1 LNITFEYPAWLIIV
15 CALAG
20 VGYAFALYYRDKAT
34 AAFGT
39 WAQRGLFAL
48 RTVAVF
54 FISLLLLGLLIKTS
68 GKEVEKPIVV
78 FAQDNSQSIVG
89 GADSAFYRKEYA
101 DKLKEFFEKAS
112 DKFDLKVLSFG
123 DKVSDS
129 ETRTFDYK
137 EKQTDMSGIV
147 DEIQN
152 RYANRNVGAVI
163 LASDGIFNRGSSPVY
178 AAEKLNFPFYT
189 IALGDTTV
197 KKDLAIASLNY
208 NRTVFLGNSFP
219 IEVVV
224 DAKKLRGKSSILTV
238 KKGDQTVFT
247 SNVTIPAD
255 AYTTTVP
262 ILLDA
267 KESGVNRY
275 RIALS
280 VVEGETNVYN
290 NVADIFVNVLDSRE
304 KVLILAA
311 SPHPD
316 IAALKNAIESNENYE
331 VEVGLGNDFTGSL
344 AGYSLVIMHQLP
356 SNQNMGTRFTD
367 ELTAKSLPVLYI
379 LGGQTNTIQFNKLGA
394 GVSIT
399 GSRIGSVNDVQLS
412 IAPNFSYFTLNDET
426 RKALALFPPLQ
437 SPYGTYGITTSASV
451 LGYQQIGTVKTE
463 NPLVLFNEVNGRRTG
478 VIAGEGLWR
487 WRLEDYQNNQ
497 SHTLFN
503 EFVGKVVQY
512 LSVKEDKSYFRVSGK
527 TIFNENEPIILDAE
541 LYNQSYELVNT
552 PDVDLTISNAEGKAF
567 SYRFSKTSNAYR
579 LNAGQLPP
587 GEYKYTARVK
597 LGDKAYSK
605 AGSFSIAAIK
615 VELTNT
621 VADHRL
627 LYTLAQKKGGKM
639 YYPKQLGTLL
649 DDLNKRE
656 DIKPVSYTQKR
667 LDDLINLR
675 WIFFI
680 LLGLLATEWF
690 IRKRNG
696 AY

>member
-1 LNITFEYPAWLIIV
+1 MNITFEYPAWLIIV
-15 CALAG
+15 CLIAG
-20 VGYAFALYYRDKAT
+20 LGYAFALYYRDKAT
-34 AAFGT
+34 ADFT
-39 WAQRGLFAL
+39 LWAQRALFTL
-48 RTVAVF
+48 RSVAVF

-68 GKEVEKPIVV
+68 GSQIEKPIVV

-89 GADSAFYRKEYA
+89 GADSAFYKKEYA
-101 DKLKEFFEKAS
+101 DKLKEFFANAS
-112 DKFDLKVLSFG
+112 DKYDLKVLSFG
-123 DKVSDS
+123 DKIN
-129 ETRTFDYK
+129 EQQTFDYK
-137 EKQTDMSGIV
+137 EKQTDISSVV

-197 KKDLAIASLNY
+197 KKDLTIASLNY

-238 KKGDQTVFT
+238 KKGDQTLYT
-247 SNVTIPAD
+247 SNVTIPGD

-262 ILLDA
+262 VLLDA
-267 KESGVNRY
+267 KETGLQRY

-311 SPHPD
+311 NPHPD
-316 IAALKNAIESNENYE
+316 IAALKNAIESNESYE
-331 VEVGLGNDFTGSL
+331 VEVALAQDFAKSVQ
-344 AGYSLVIMHQLP
+344 GYSLVILHQLP
-356 SNQNMGTRFTD
+356 STANAANKITD
-367 ELTAKSLPVLYI
+367 EINSKQLPVLYI
-379 LGGQTNTIQFNKLGA
+379 LGGQTSVQQFNKLGT
-394 GVSIT
+394 GLSIT
-399 GSRIGSVNDVQLS
+399 GNRASVNDVQLN
-412 IAPNFSYFTLNDET
+412 IAPNFSYFTLSDET
-426 RKALALFPPLQ
+426 RKALPLFPPLQ
-437 SPYGTYGITTSASV
+437 APYGSYTITNSASV

-463 NPLVLFNEVNGRRTG
+463 APLVLFNEVNGRRTG

-527 TIFNENEPIILDAE
+527 TIFNENEPIILDGE

-552 PDVDLTISNAEGKAF
+552 PDVDVTITDANSKSYN
-567 SYRFSKTSNAYR
+567 YRFSKTTNAYR

-587 GEYKYTARVK
+587 GEYKYTARTK

-639 YYPKQLGTLL
+639 YYPKQLDQLL
-649 DDLNKRE
+649 ADLNGRE
-656 DIKPVSYTQKR
+656 DIKPVSYAQKR

-680 LLGLLATEWF
+680 LLALLATEWF

>member
-1 LNITFEYPAWLIIV
+1 MNITFEYPAWLIIV
-15 CALAG
+15 CVLAG
-20 VGYAFALYYRDKAT
+20 FGYAFALYYRDKAT
-34 AAFGT
+34 AAFGV
-39 WAQRGLFAL
+39 WAQRSLFAL

-68 GKEVEKPIVV
+68 GKEVDKPIIV

-89 GADSAFYRKEYA
+89 GADSAYYKKEYA
-101 DKLKEFFEKAS
+101 EKLKDFFEKVG
-112 DKFDLKVLSFG
+112 DKYELKVISFG
-123 DKVSDS
+123 DQIKDTSAF
-129 ETRTFDYK
+129 TFN
-137 EKQTDMSGIV
+137 EKQTDMSGV
-147 DEIQN
+147 VGEIQN
-152 RYANRNVGAVI
+152 RFSNRNVGAVI
-163 LASDGIFNRGSSPVY
+163 IASDGIFNRGSSPVY

-197 KKDLAIASLNY
+197 KKDLAIAAVNY

-219 IEVVV
+219 VEVVV

-238 KKGDQTVFT
+238 KKGDLTVFT
-247 SNVTIPAD
+247 SNVNIPAD

-267 KESGVNRY
+267 KETGVNRY

-290 NVADIFVNVLDSRE
+290 NVTDIFVNVLDSRE

-331 VEVGLGNDFTGSL
+331 VEVGLANDFTAPL

-356 SNQNMGTRFTD
+356 SIQNLATRFTD
-367 ELTAKSLPVLYI
+367 ELTAKQLPALYI

-394 GVSIT
+394 GLSIT
-399 GSRIGSVNDVQLS
+399 GARSASVNDVQLT
-412 IAPNFSYFTLNDET
+412 IAPNFSYFTLSDET
-426 RKALALFPPLQ
+426 RKALPLFPPLQ
-437 SPYGTYGITTSASV
+437 APYGTYGTTTSAAV
-451 LGYQQIGTVKTE
+451 LGYQQIGTIKTE
-463 NPLVLFNEVNGRRTG
+463 NPLVAFNEVNGRRTG
-478 VIAGEGLWR
+478 VIAGEGVWR
-487 WRLEDYQNNQ
+487 WRLEDYQNNLN
-497 SHTLFN
+497 HNIFN
-503 EFVGKVVQY
+503 EIVTKVVQY

-527 TIFNENEPIILDAE
+527 TIFNENEPIILDGE

-552 PDVDLTISNAEGKAF
+552 PDVDIAITNTDGK
-567 SYRFSKTSNAYR
+567 SYNYRFSKTSNAYR

-587 GEYKYTARVK
+587 GEYKYSARTK
-597 LGDKAYSK
+597 LGDKTYAK

-639 YYPKQLGTLL
+639 YYPKQLDNLL
-649 DDLNKRE
+649 EDLNKRE

-680 LLGLLATEWF
+680 LLGLLAIEWF

>member
-1 LNITFEYPAWLIIV
+1 MNITFEYPAWLIIV
-15 CALAG
+15 CLIAG
-20 VGYAFALYYRDKAT
+20 LGYAFALYYRDKAT
-34 AAFGT
+34 ADFGK
-39 WAQRGLFAL
+39 WAQRALFTL
-48 RTVAVF
+48 RSVAVF

-68 GKEVEKPIVV
+68 GSQIEKPIVV
-78 FAQDNSQSIVG
+78 FAQDNSQSIIG
-89 GADSAFYRKEYA
+89 GADSAFYKKEYA

-112 DKFDLKVLSFG
+112 DKYDLKVLSFG
-123 DKVSDS
+123 DKIN
-129 ETRTFDYK
+129 EQQTFDYK
-137 EKQTDMSGIV
+137 EKQTDISSVV

-197 KKDLAIASLNY
+197 KKDLTIASLNY

-219 IEVVV
+219 IEVVI

-238 KKGDQTVFT
+238 KKGDQTLYT
-247 SNVTIPAD
+247 SNVNIPGD

-262 ILLDA
+262 VLLDA
-267 KESGVNRY
+267 KETGLQRY

-311 SPHPD
+311 NPHPD
-316 IAALKNAIESNENYE
+316 IAALKNAIESNESYE
-331 VEVGLGNDFTGSL
+331 VEVALAQDFAKSA
-344 AGYSLVIMHQLP
+344 AGYSLIIMHQLP
-356 SNQNMGTRFTD
+356 STANQASKITD
-367 ELTAKSLPVLYI
+367 EINAKQLPVLYI
-379 LGGQTNTIQFNKLGA
+379 LGGQTSVLQFNKLGT
-394 GVSIT
+394 GLSIT
-399 GSRIGSVNDVQLS
+399 GSRASVNDVQLN
-412 IAPNFSYFTLNDET
+412 IAPNFSYFTLSDET
-426 RKALALFPPLQ
+426 RKALPLFPPLQ
-437 SPYGTYGITTSASV
+437 APYGSYTITNSASV

-463 NPLVLFNEVNGRRTG
+463 APLVLFNEVNGRRTG

-527 TIFNENEPIILDAE
+527 TIFNENEPIILDGE

-552 PDVDLTISNAEGKAF
+552 PDVDVTLTDANSKSYN
-567 SYRFSKTSNAYR
+567 YRFSKTTNAYR

-587 GEYKYTARVK
+587 GEYKYTARTK

-639 YYPKQLGTLL
+639 YYPKQLDQLL
-649 DDLNKRE
+649 ADLNARE
-656 DIKPVSYTQKR
+656 DIKPVSYAQKR

-680 LLGLLATEWF
+680 LLALLATEWF

>member
-1 LNITFEYPAWLIIV
+1 MNITFEYPAWLIIV
-15 CALAG
+15 CLLAG
-20 VGYAFALYYRDKAT
+20 LGYAFALYYRDKAT
-34 AAFGT
+34 AEFGI
-39 WAQRGLFAL
+39 WAKRGLFAL

-54 FISLLLLGLLIKTS
+54 FISLLLLGLLIKTQGS
-68 GKEVEKPIVV
+68 QVEKPIIV
-78 FAQDNSQSIVG
+78 FAQDNSQSVG
-89 GADSAFYRKEYA
+89 GMADSAYYKKEYA
-101 DKLKEFFEKAS
+101 AKLKEFFEKAS
-112 DKFDLKVLSFG
+112 DKYDLKVLSFG
-123 DKVSDS
+123 DKIN
-129 ETRTFDYK
+129 ETQTFGFN
-137 EKQTDMSGIV
+137 EKQTDISSVV

-152 RYANRNVGAVI
+152 RYTNRNVGAVI

-208 NRTVFLGNSFP
+208 NRTVFLGNNFP

-238 KKGDQTVFT
+238 KKGEQVLYTG
-247 SNVTIPAD
+247 NVNIAGD

-262 ILLDA
+262 VLLEA
-267 KESGVNRY
+267 KESGLNKY
-275 RIALS
+275 RIALT

-290 NVADIFVNVLDSRE
+290 NVADVFINVLDSRE

-311 SPHPD
+311 APHPD

-331 VEVGLGNDFTGSL
+331 AEVSLADNFAGSL
-344 AGYSLVIMHQLP
+344 QGYSLVIMHQLP
-356 SNQNMGTRFTD
+356 SVNNQATRITD
-367 ELTAKSLPVLYI
+367 ELNSKQLPVLYI
-379 LGGQTNTIQFNKLGA
+379 LGGQTSTPSFNKLGA
-394 GVSIT
+394 GLSIT
-399 GSRIGSVNDVQLS
+399 GGRTGSVSDAQLNL
-412 IAPNFSYFTLNDET
+412 APNFSYFTLSDET
-426 RKALALFPPLQ
+426 RKALPIFPPLQ
-437 SPYGTYGITTSASV
+437 APYGTYSITNSASV
-451 LGYQQIGTVKTE
+451 LGYQQLGTVKTN
-463 NPLVLFNEVNGRRTG
+463 NPLVVFNEVNGRRMG

-487 WRLEDYQNNQ
+487 WRLEDYQNTED
-497 SHTLFN
+497 HTIFN
-503 EFVGKVVQY
+503 EFVNKVVQY

-527 TIFNENEPIILDAE
+527 TIFNENEPIVLDAE

-552 PDVDLTISNAEGKAF
+552 PDVDVTITDSNNKTYN
-567 SYRFSKTSNAYR
+567 YRFGKTNNAYR

-587 GEYKYTARVK
+587 GEYKYTARTK
-597 LGDKAYSK
+597 LGDKAYTK
-605 AGSFSIAAIK
+605 GGSFSIAAIK

-639 YYPKQLGTLL
+639 YYPKQLDQLL
-649 DDLNKRE
+649 DDLSKRE
-656 DIKPVSYTQKR
+656 DIKPVSYDQKR

-680 LLGLLATEWF
+680 LLGLLAVEWF